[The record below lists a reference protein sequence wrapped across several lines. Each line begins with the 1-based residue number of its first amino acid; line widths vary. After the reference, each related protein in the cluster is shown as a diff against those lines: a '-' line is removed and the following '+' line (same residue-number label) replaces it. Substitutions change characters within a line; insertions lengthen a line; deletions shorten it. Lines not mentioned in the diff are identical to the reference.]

1 MQQTLTVRGETPFGE
16 VMFVMASDVQAAWIA
31 TGASLAVA
39 VVSAA
44 VAVYS
49 ALKVEKVRN
58 EYSDLVRR
66 EDRQIAARR
75 QLDRYREPLR
85 NAANDLHHRI
95 ENIGRKGSVH
105 VYLGDPDPRLSDLT
119 LKATLYRFAS
129 YWGVV
134 EAIYR
139 DVRQLKFEN
148 DTSTRAVS
156 ELLTKTGKAFATD
169 SPNRELM
176 MWREE
181 QRAVGEL
188 MHVPAGAP
196 GALVRV
202 IGFSTFSQRYD
213 ADFARWFEAF
223 ARDVQGIKS
232 PDTMQAS
239 RLAGIQG
246 SLRALL
252 DALATEA
259 T

>member
-1 MQQTLTVRGETPFGE
+1 MPGGAPFGG
-16 VMFVMASDVQAAWIA
+16 VMVVMASDSQAAWIA
-31 TGASLAVA
+31 AGASLIVA
-39 VVSAA
+39 VVSAV
-44 VAVYS
+44 VAGYS
-49 ALKVEKVRN
+49 ALRVENVRKAY
-58 EYSDLVRR
+58 EDQVRR
-66 EDRQIAARR
+66 EDRQIAVRQ

-134 EAIYR
+134 EALYR
-139 DVRQLKFEN
+139 DVSELRFEN
-148 DTSTRAVS
+148 DTSTKAVS
-156 ELLTKTGKAFATD
+156 DLLTKIGKAFASD
-169 SPNRELM
+169 SPNRKLM

-188 MHVPAGAP
+188 MHAPTGAP

-202 IGFSTFSQRYD
+202 IGFSTFSEHYD

-232 PDTMQAS
+232 PDTLQAS
-239 RLAGIQG
+239 RLAEIQG
-246 SLRALL
+246 SLRALMA
-252 DALATEA
+252 ALATE
-259 T
+259 TT

>member
-1 MQQTLTVRGETPFGE
+1 VPGEAPFGE
-16 VMFVMASDVQAAWIA
+16 VMLVMASDVQAAWIA
-31 TGASLAVA
+31 PSASLVVA

-49 ALKVEKVRN
+49 ALSVEKVRK
-58 EYSDLVRR
+58 EYSDQVRR
-66 EDRQIAARR
+66 EDRQMAARE

-105 VYLGDPDPRLSDLT
+105 LYLGDPDPRRSDLT

-134 EAIYR
+134 EALYR
-139 DVRQLKFEN
+139 DVSQLKFEN
-148 DTSTRAVS
+148 DTSTVAVS
-156 ELLTKTGKAFATD
+156 DLLTQIGKAFATD
-169 SPNRELM
+169 SPNRKLM

-188 MHVPAGAP
+188 MHAPAGAP

-202 IGFSTFSQRYD
+202 IGFSTFSERYD

-232 PDTMQAS
+232 SDTMQAS
-239 RLAGIQG
+239 RLAEIQRF
-246 SLRALL
+246 LRELM
-252 DALATEA
+252 DALAPEA